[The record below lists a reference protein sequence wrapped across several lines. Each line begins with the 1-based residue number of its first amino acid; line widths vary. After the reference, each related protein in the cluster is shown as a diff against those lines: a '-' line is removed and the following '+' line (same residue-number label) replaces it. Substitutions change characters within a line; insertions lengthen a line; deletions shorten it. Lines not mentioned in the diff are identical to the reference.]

1 VGGVLVVFTPET
13 VKALMKNWHLVQL
26 QIRRYHTERADILNR
41 YRKDPILAVPGKGAA
56 PGDPTLSRV
65 QALTNLEERYTR
77 YLTFTRCVRDTI
89 AVLGK
94 RAKAFKLHYIDGL
107 TVRETAS
114 RLKLAGSTTHRQID
128 QALNVLVYY
137 LNEHAAGVVS

>member
-1 VGGVLVVFTPET
+1 MEFTPQQ
-13 VKALMKNWHLVQL
+13 VKVLMKNWHLVQL
-26 QIRRYHTERADILNR
+26 QIRRYHAERADIINR
-41 YRKDPILAVPGKGAA
+41 YRKEPVLTIPSKGTSPGN
-56 PGDPTLSRV
+56 PTLTR
-65 QALTNLEERYTR
+65 AEELANLDERYAR
-77 YLTFTRCVRDTI
+77 YLTFTRCVQDVI

-114 RLKLAGSTTHRQID
+114 KLKLAGSTTHRQID